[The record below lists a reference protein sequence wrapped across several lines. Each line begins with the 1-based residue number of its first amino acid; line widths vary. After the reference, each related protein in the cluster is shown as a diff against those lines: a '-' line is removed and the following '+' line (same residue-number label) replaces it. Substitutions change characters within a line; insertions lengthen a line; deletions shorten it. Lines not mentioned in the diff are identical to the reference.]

1 MIYKSYLIEENIKIL
16 KNNCVL
22 FYGENLGLIEDLKRK
37 ITLANSKNKILRYS
51 QEDIIRNEEIFFN
64 EIKNISL
71 FEEVKI
77 FFISDVNDKILKILE
92 GVKNE
97 LHENK
102 IFLFSGILEKKS
114 KLRNFFEKETHTD
127 IVPCYEDNELNIKK
141 IILKNFKDFS
151 GLTTDVINILI
162 ENCGKDRNK
171 LNNEINKIK
180 SYFTNKKIDLNTLNR
195 LLNLKIT
202 DDFNQIKDEA
212 LNGNNFKTNK
222 LLNSTVIDSDKTI
235 LYINLF
241 NQRLNKLKQINELSV
256 NNINEAINTIKPPIF
271 WKDKSIFLHQA
282 KVWNQKKINL
292 ALNTTYDVEL
302 KVKSNSDIDK
312 RTIVKK
318 LIVDICNLANV

>member
-1 MIYKSYLIEENIKIL
+1 M
-16 KNNCVL
+16 
-22 FYGENLGLIEDLKRK
+22 
-37 ITLANSKNKILRYS
+37 
-51 QEDIIRNEEIFFN
+51 
-64 EIKNISL
+64 
-71 FEEVKI
+71 
-77 FFISDVNDKILKILE
+77 
-92 GVKNE
+92 
-97 LHENK
+97 
-102 IFLFSGILEKKS
+102 
-114 KLRNFFEKETHTD
+114 
-127 IVPCYEDNELNIKK
+127 
-141 IILKNFKDFS
+141 
-151 GLTTDVINILI
+151 INILI

-212 LNGNNFKTNK
+212 LNGNNYKTNK

-271 WKDKSIFLHQA
+271 WKDKSIFLHPA